1 MSAWQEIMFVK
12 TRRFGRGAF
21 RSSNALLLELA
32 GREVN
37 EGRLACMHSRA
48 GSVFTALDASE
59 QRRIDLAER
68 RQAFQNLGILT
79 SHLVAVSSDE
89 ADALRRVF
97 DSFVTVDGDDGAI
110 RGIEWVPV
118 ALRMLQLTPFTQAA
132 RAELS
137 QFNSEFNRSGCVAVT
152 LGQFR
157 HLCSKLRT
165 ARLQKPSAPRLQN
178 SSSAP
183 QLSWAP
189 KRPQSASAM
198 MLSGDDGGA
207 PVAAAA
213 SSSGSPAS
221 AAKGKGAPSIHLPPT
236 EAGGSAKARLS
247 RSCSTITFDP
257 LEIEIDHVQ
266 RSILGRAMR
275 LGVTIADVVH
285 EQQAYEEAM
294 RRALTAKQAESVRRA
309 QQNKEFVAARRIA
322 RRPMWRSTTP
332 VGGTMTGAP
341 SRAKKIRPAMSHDE
355 ANAWALKMQAWQ
367 KGYREGNPT

>member
-1 MSAWQEIMFVK
+1 MP
-12 TRRFGRGAF
+12 
-21 RSSNALLLELA
+21 ELS
-32 GREVN
+32 
-37 EGRLACMHSRA
+37 RLPEAR
-48 GSVFTALDASE
+48 SVFTALDASE

-79 SHLVAVSSDE
+79 SHLVAVSSRDE

-97 DSFVTVDGDDGAI
+97 DSFVNVDGDDGAI

-137 QFNSEFNRSGCVAVT
+137 LFNSEFNRSGCVAVT

-165 ARLQKPSAPRLQN
+165 ARLQKSSAPRLQN

-221 AAKGKGAPSIHLPPT
+221 AAKGAPSIHVPPT
-236 EAGGSAKARLS
+236 EAAGSAKARLS

-257 LEIEIDHVQ
+257 LEVEIDHVQ

-285 EQQAYEEAM
+285 EQKAYEEAM
-294 RRALTAKQAESVRRA
+294 RRALAAKQAESARRA
-309 QQNKEFVAARRIA
+309 QRNKEFVAARRIS
-322 RRPMWRSTTP
+322 RRPMWRSTP

-341 SRAKKIRPAMSHDE
+341 SRAKKIRPVMSHDE

>member
-1 MSAWQEIMFVK
+1 M
-12 TRRFGRGAF
+12 
-21 RSSNALLLELA
+21 
-32 GREVN
+32 
-37 EGRLACMHSRA
+37 
-48 GSVFTALDASE
+48 FTALDASE

-79 SHLVAVSSDE
+79 SHLVAVSSRGDE

-152 LGQFR
+152 FGQFR
-157 HLCSKLRT
+157 HLCFKLRT
-165 ARLQKPSAPRLQN
+165 ARLQKSSAPRLQN
-178 SSSAP
+178 SSSAPQLSWTSSAP

-221 AAKGKGAPSIHLPPT
+221 AAKGKGAPSIHVPPT
-236 EAGGSAKARLS
+236 EASGSAKARLS

-257 LEIEIDHVQ
+257 LEVEIDHVQ

-294 RRALTAKQAESVRRA
+294 RRALAAKQAESVRRA

-341 SRAKKIRPAMSHDE
+341 SRAKKIRPAMSRDE

>member
-1 MSAWQEIMFVK
+1 
-12 TRRFGRGAF
+12 
-21 RSSNALLLELA
+21 
-32 GREVN
+32 
-37 EGRLACMHSRA
+37 
-48 GSVFTALDASE
+48 
-59 QRRIDLAER
+59 
-68 RQAFQNLGILT
+68 
-79 SHLVAVSSDE
+79 
-89 ADALRRVF
+89 
-97 DSFVTVDGDDGAI
+97 
-110 RGIEWVPV
+110 
-118 ALRMLQLTPFTQAA
+118 
-132 RAELS
+132 
-137 QFNSEFNRSGCVAVT
+137 
-152 LGQFR
+152 
-157 HLCSKLRT
+157 
-165 ARLQKPSAPRLQN
+165 
-178 SSSAP
+178 
-183 QLSWAP
+183 
-189 KRPQSASAM
+189 
-198 MLSGDDGGA
+198 
-207 PVAAAA
+207 
-213 SSSGSPAS
+213 
-221 AAKGKGAPSIHLPPT
+221 LPPT

-294 RRALTAKQAESVRRA
+294 RRALAAKQAESVRRA